1 MSVCAIEFL
10 NWSLLYN
17 KLSLLP
23 GEREAKGC
31 INQLSLISHFQFINA
46 TSQDLHPIPASG
58 SCHLPVQASLEN
70 PASMSISLPK
80 DRYGSWHRAQ
90 GSKCTGSQQE

>member
-46 TSQDLHPIPASG
+46 TS
-58 SCHLPVQASLEN
+58 
-70 PASMSISLPK
+70 
-80 DRYGSWHRAQ
+80 
-90 GSKCTGSQQE
+90 

>member
-1 MSVCAIEFL
+1 MRQGRRANRYERVCAIEFL

-46 TSQDLHPIPASG
+46 TSWDLHPIPASG
-58 SCHLPVQASLEN
+58 SCHLPV
-70 PASMSISLPK
+70 
-80 DRYGSWHRAQ
+80 
-90 GSKCTGSQQE
+90 